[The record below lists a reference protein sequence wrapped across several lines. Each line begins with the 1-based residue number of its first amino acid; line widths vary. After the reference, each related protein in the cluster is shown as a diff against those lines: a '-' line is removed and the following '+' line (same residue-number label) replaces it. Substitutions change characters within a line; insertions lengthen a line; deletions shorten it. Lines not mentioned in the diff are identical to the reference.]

1 MDTAGGSGPDFE
13 TRQASPGGEA
23 AAARAEAAQRAT
35 EGPSISDNLTAVYAS
50 ARQAFA
56 DFVELVTLELHRAGI
71 TFMWMLAWSTFAVL
85 LVVTAWLG
93 LMAGLALWIISHG
106 YAAAGVVLGIALA
119 NLIGGAAIMLW
130 CVKSGKDMLLPATR
144 RQLRITAAQTAAEAK
159 SP

>member
-1 MDTAGGSGPDFE
+1 MDTAGGSRPDFE

-23 AAARAEAAQRAT
+23 AQSADAERAAQRP
-35 EGPSISDNLTAVYAS
+35 GILDNVNAVLCA

-106 YAAAGVVLGIALA
+106 YAAAGVVLTIALA
-119 NLIGGAAIMLW
+119 NLIGGAGIMFW
-130 CVKSGKDMLLPATR
+130 CVRSGKDLMLPATR
-144 RQLRITAAQTAAEAK
+144 RQLRITAAEAK
-159 SP
+159 LP

>member
-1 MDTAGGSGPDFE
+1 MDTAGGAGPDFE
-13 TRQASPGGEA
+13 TQQASPGGEA
-23 AAARAEAAQRAT
+23 AAARPADAAQRAAQGT
-35 EGPSISDNLTAVYAS
+35 SIADNLSAVYAS

-119 NLIGGAAIMLW
+119 NLIGGAAIMMW
-130 CVKSGKDMLLPATR
+130 CVKSGKDLLLPATR
-144 RQLRITAAQTAAEAK
+144 RQLQITAAEVK